1 MAHFKLIFVLIAIS
15 CCVSASPIEEKLREL
30 DADIEAGAME
40 ENDKCAKE
48 NINECTSQILELVM
62 DDSFPVPETVEDVQG
77 HCK

>member
-1 MAHFKLIFVLIAIS
+1 MIHLKLIFVLIAIS
-15 CCVSASPIEEKLREL
+15 CCVSANPIEEKLKEL
-30 DADIEAGAME
+30 DADIEAGDAE

-48 NINECTSQILELVM
+48 KINECTSQILELVM